1 VPNLAEAEDPEDSG
15 QKAFNYRT
23 EPLWKRLGF
32 EPDTPLEQTRDFNF
46 TGVLTNGVVGGDPVT
61 PLFTATAGTPVR
73 FRLLMPGGHARNSE
87 FNLHGHIWEELPWR
101 NNSTRL
107 GHNPLS
113 NWVGTQFGIGP
124 GSHFDVLLK
133 NGAGGRFQIRGDY
146 LYRNQTSF
154 LFDGGMWGLF
164 RVQ

>member
-1 VPNLAEAEDPEDSG
+1 
-15 QKAFNYRT
+15 
-23 EPLWKRLGF
+23 
-32 EPDTPLEQTRDFNF
+32 
-46 TGVLTNGVVGGDPVT
+46 VLTNGIVGGDPVT
-61 PLFTATAGTPVR
+61 PVFTASAGTPVR

-87 FNLHGHIWEELPWR
+87 FNLHGHIWEELPWM

-113 NWVGTQFGIGP
+113 NWIGTQFGIGA

-133 NGAGGRFQIRGDY
+133 NGAGGRFLIRGDY

-154 LFDGGMWGLF
+154 LFDGGMWGVF
-164 RVQ
+164 RVQQ